1 MVTVMSD
8 LIDPKKPFFMLA
20 QVSQRGRPDLID
32 FGMEPPVVSESEDDL
47 VALAVATSRV
57 HGGRFYVFEVR
68 PRRRLTRK
76 TNRRVEG

>member
-1 MVTVMSD
+1 MAE

-20 QVSQRGRPDLID
+20 QVSQRGQPDMID
-32 FGMEPPVVSESEDDL
+32 FGMEAPIVSESEADL
-47 VALAVATSRV
+47 VELAATTSRD

-76 TNRRVEG
+76 TNRRVVEDG